1 MKEMQSFLMFFY
13 ILDQCYEICPEND
26 LGGFLGTISPELWT
40 DGRPI
45 DQAVYYDWK
54 TQNDVSLINRQNITD
69 SILKFLVFY
78 ENYKYNFS
86 KTKIV
91 LRDVVDKKMIQAA
104 IDKTDILYQR
114 YNYDN
119 EDRVFQKELWKF

>member
-1 MKEMQSFLMFFY
+1 MQSFLMFFY
-13 ILDQCYEICPEND
+13 ILDQCYEICPENE
-26 LGGFLGTISPELWT
+26 LGGFLGAISPELWA

-45 DQAVYYDWK
+45 DQAVYHDWK
-54 TQNDVSLINRQNITD
+54 TQNDVSLVNCQNIIDFT
-69 SILKFLVFY
+69 LKFLDFY
-78 ENYKYNFS
+78 ESNYKYDFS

-91 LRDVVDKKMIQAA
+91 LRGVVDKKMIRAA

-119 EDRVFQKELWKF
+119 EDREEKR